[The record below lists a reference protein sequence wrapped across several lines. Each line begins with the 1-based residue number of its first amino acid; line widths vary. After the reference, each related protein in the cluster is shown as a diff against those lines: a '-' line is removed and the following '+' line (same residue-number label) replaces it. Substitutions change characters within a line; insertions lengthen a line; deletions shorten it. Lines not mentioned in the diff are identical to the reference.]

1 MVKNKLSRVITM
13 SYNYEIQ
20 IKKINKHDYS
30 QPIVKESENNETPN
44 LWSLSSIFNW
54 QEINSPFKDSLVRT
68 KKWLEKNH
76 PEISKGFLIVEN
88 GVYDRNNSIFWKFSE
103 LNISMAES
111 DSKKSSFN
119 MTKNWILE
127 NHSELML

>member
-1 MVKNKLSRVITM
+1 MNYT
-13 SYNYEIQ
+13 YEIQ

-44 LWSLSSIFNW
+44 LWSLSSLFNW

-76 PEISKGFLIVEN
+76 PEISNGFIISEN
-88 GVYDRNNSIFWKFSE
+88 GVYDRNNLTFWRFSE
-103 LNISMAES
+103 LNISIAED
-111 DSKKSSFN
+111 DSKISSFN
-119 MTKNWILE
+119 RTKKWILE
-127 NHSELML
+127 NHPELLI

>member
-1 MVKNKLSRVITM
+1 MVKNKSSRVITM
-13 SYNYEIQ
+13 NYSYEIQ
-20 IKKINKHDYS
+20 IKKINKYDYS

-68 KKWLEKNH
+68 LKWLEKNH
-76 PEISKGFLIVEN
+76 PEILKGFLILEN

-103 LNISMAES
+103 LNISLAES

>member
-1 MVKNKLSRVITM
+1 MVKNKSSRVITM

-20 IKKINKHDYS
+20 IKKINKYDYS

-54 QEINSPFKDSLVRT
+54 QVINSPFKDSLART

-76 PEISKGFLIVEN
+76 SEILNGFLILEN
-88 GVYDRNNSIFWKFSE
+88 GVYDRNNSTFWKFSE
-103 LNISMAES
+103 LNISLAEN

-119 MTKNWILE
+119 ITKNWILE

>member
-1 MVKNKLSRVITM
+1 MVTRKQPRVIVM
-13 SYNYEIQ
+13 SYDYEIQ
-20 IKKINKHDYS
+20 IKKINKYDS
-30 QPIVKESENNETPN
+30 KLIVKEFKNNETPN
-44 LWSLSSIFNW
+44 LWSLSSLMNW

>member
-1 MVKNKLSRVITM
+1 MVKNKSSRVITM

>member
-1 MVKNKLSRVITM
+1 MVKNKPPGVITM

-20 IKKINKHDYS
+20 ITKFGHHLV
-30 QPIVKESENNETPN
+30 VKESENNETPN

-54 QEINSPFKDSLVRT
+54 QEINSPFKDSLMRT

-76 PEISKGFLIVEN
+76 PEILKGFLMIEN
-88 GVYDRNNSIFWKFSE
+88 GVYDRNNSTFWKFSE
-103 LNISMAES
+103 LNISLAES

>member
-1 MVKNKLSRVITM
+1 MVKNKPPGVITM

-20 IKKINKHDYS
+20 IKKINKYDYS

-54 QEINSPFKDSLVRT
+54 QVINSPFKDSLART
-68 KKWLEKNH
+68 KKWLETNH

-103 LNISMAES
+103 LNISLAES